1 VEVLTKSASGLY
13 DWVQP
18 SLPEDLCLLRPDE
31 TPWLVTISHERD
43 AYLVLDAKEHVELVR
58 EIPELTLKEHA
69 QMET

>member
-1 VEVLTKSASGLY
+1 
-13 DWVQP
+13 
-18 SLPEDLCLLRPDE
+18 
-31 TPWLVTISHERD
+31 LVTISHERD